1 MNKRFI
7 LGNILIIFFSLLV
20 LLAGSFAS
28 LVYVNNQNNERE
40 LRSLLEITCEQFDGS
55 NFEETDTIMRRGAAD
70 LRLTF
75 VASDGSVYYDS
86 NVQFDTGNFEN
97 HADRPEIINLGTTYK
112 RKSDTIDIQMMY
124 IAALDD
130 GYYVRLALPLS
141 SIENIVYIFGFTG
154 LSLVIVIMV
163 VTISFMY
170 LLSKKSLHQLNQNLS
185 DLGRLAYGNSDSIK
199 VEKIE
204 DMPLAISSIKDTLKN
219 KIDLINKEKGR
230 TKDVI
235 NEVNQG
241 IIVISKDE
249 KIELI
254 NNFALNIF
262 KVNEKSVIDE
272 DIGVL
277 FNSKDILNAIEEV
290 VSKRTAKVD
299 ELNAEDKVYEVS
311 IKFIDSNWIGYGAII
326 SIFDVTEKKRLEKT
340 KKEFFANA
348 SHELKSPLTSIIGF
362 QELITEK
369 IVTGDEAIDY
379 CLKTL
384 KEAKRMNQIIVDML
398 NLSKFENEPEL
409 KVENVNVKSV
419 VNETLTSFMPRI
431 EERSI
436 KVESLLDDLYVSADR
451 NHIEQIVRNLIDNA
465 IKYNKDGGKLILKL
479 GDGELTVSDTGIGIP
494 KEYQDRVFE
503 RFFRVDKAKSKEVGG
518 TGLGLAIVKHVAEIY
533 GYEIKLIS
541 KVNVGTS
548 ISIIFSKES

>member
-1 MNKRFI
+1 
-7 LGNILIIFFSLLV
+7 
-20 LLAGSFAS
+20 
-28 LVYVNNQNNERE
+28 
-40 LRSLLEITCEQFDGS
+40 LLEITCEQFDGS

-379 CLKTL
+379 SLKTL

-431 EERSI
+431 EERAI

>member
-124 IAALDD
+124 IAAFDD